1 MKILDKLKN
10 ALFEEEYVEVEE
22 KKDKKEKPIA
32 KKIVLPET
40 RRERRE
46 EAVFEEDEVKE
57 ELPKEEK
64 KTFKFPAISEDD
76 FVDMR
81 EKQTTRVEERPKPV
95 ERREAV
101 QDFHPAYPPRPVE
114 KKTEKVP
121 YGNKKEEIKIESYGT
136 YEKKE
141 TKRTFHPSPVISPIY
156 GLIDSG
162 EAKEE
167 VTTKKEVR
175 ITSSYSSRKLDV
187 DSVRAKA
194 YGGNDDIFDEE
205 LTSSAK
211 EKKDDDYLD
220 DRKKYKEISEEE
232 ADTNSMLEDITDN
245 TPAVPKVTVG
255 DAEEYF
261 EDLGLEYNVDYK
273 DISHERKTGRR
284 SDLRHKEDTEPELE
298 DNLFDLFD
306 SMYDDTKEN

>member
-32 KKIVLPET
+32 KKIILPES

-81 EKQTTRVEERPKPV
+81 EKPAPRVEERPKPV

-162 EAKEE
+162 VPKEE

-175 ITSSYSSRKLDV
+175 LTSSYSSRKLDV

-205 LTSSAK
+205 LTSSSNDK
-211 EKKDDDYLD
+211 
-220 DRKKYKEISEEE
+220 RKYKEISEEE
-232 ADTNSMLEDITDN
+232 EDTNSMLEDITDN

-284 SDLRHKEDTEPELE
+284 RDLRHKEDTEPELE

>member
-76 FVDMR
+76 FVDIR
-81 EKQTTRVEERPKPV
+81 EKTPTRVEEKPKPV
-95 ERREAV
+95 EKK
-101 QDFHPAYPPRPVE
+101 PE
-114 KKTEKVP
+114 KLP
-121 YGNKKEEIKIESYGT
+121 YGNKKEEIKIENYGT

-141 TKRTFHPSPVISPIY
+141 TKKTFHPSPVISPIY

-162 EAKEE
+162 EAKDE

>member
-1 MKILDKLKN
+1 M
-10 ALFEEEYVEVEE
+10 
-22 KKDKKEKPIA
+22 
-32 KKIVLPET
+32 
-40 RRERRE
+40 ERRE
-46 EAVFEEDEVKE
+46 V
-57 ELPKEEK
+57 P
-64 KTFKFPAISEDD
+64 
-76 FVDMR
+76 
-81 EKQTTRVEERPKPV
+81 
-95 ERREAV
+95 

-114 KKTEKVP
+114 KKPEKLP

-141 TKRTFHPSPVISPIY
+141 TKKTFHPSPVISPIY

-162 EAKEE
+162 ETKEE

-175 ITSSYSSRKLDV
+175 ITSSYSSKKLDV

>member
-76 FVDMR
+76 FVDIR
-81 EKQTTRVEERPKPV
+81 EKTPTRVEEKPKPV
-95 ERREAV
+95 EKK
-101 QDFHPAYPPRPVE
+101 PE
-114 KKTEKVP
+114 KLP

-141 TKRTFHPSPVISPIY
+141 TKKTFHPSPVISPIY